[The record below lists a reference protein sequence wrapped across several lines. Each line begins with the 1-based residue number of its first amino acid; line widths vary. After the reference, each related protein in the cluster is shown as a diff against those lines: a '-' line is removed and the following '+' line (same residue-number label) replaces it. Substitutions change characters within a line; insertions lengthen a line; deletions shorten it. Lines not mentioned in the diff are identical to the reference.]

1 MKKSIGG
8 ILFLSCMLTAFIL
21 IGITSC
27 TKNQRVKHFGG
38 TATIELPAG
47 QKLIHCTWKDANLW
61 YLTRPMAKADTAI
74 TYTFQ
79 EKSNFGVIQGT
90 YIIKERK

>member
-1 MKKSIGG
+1 MKNKKSSL
-8 ILFLSCMLTAFIL
+8 ILFLVL
-21 IGITSC
+21 ITLIIVLLCSC
-27 TKNQRVKHFGG
+27 TKNSRVKHFGG

-47 QKLIHCTWKDANLW
+47 QKLIHCTWKDSNLW
-61 YLTRPMAKADTAI
+61 YLTRPMSPKDSVE

-79 EKSNFGVIQGT
+79 EKSNLGMVEGT